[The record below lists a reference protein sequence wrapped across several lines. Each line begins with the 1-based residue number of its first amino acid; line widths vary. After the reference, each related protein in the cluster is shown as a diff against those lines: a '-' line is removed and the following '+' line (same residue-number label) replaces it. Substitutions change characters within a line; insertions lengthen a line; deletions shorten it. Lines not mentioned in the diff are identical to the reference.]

1 METSSDAKVRQLYD
15 DFADHYSEMMDSE
28 IDLPIYAELLSR
40 LSERISTIQ
49 GPVVDTS
56 CGSGHMLA
64 RYHERYD
71 PGRLLIG
78 IDLSPRMVA
87 IAGAR
92 VGANAEILV
101 GDMRSLEGVAP
112 SSAAAVLSFFAIQHI
127 DPDDALKALR
137 EWRRALC
144 PGGALSIAV
153 WEGAGAVDYGGRFD
167 AVARRYTEAEVSNWA
182 LEAGFSVDR
191 CVVEPVEG
199 FPMDALYL
207 EGSKAASI

>member
-1 METSSDAKVRQLYD
+1 MKTSSDAEVRQLYD
-15 DFADHYSEMMDSE
+15 DFVDHYSEMMDSE
-28 IDLPIYAELLSR
+28 IDLPIYADLLSR
-40 LSERISTIQ
+40 LSERVAALP

-64 RYHERYD
+64 RYHERHD
-71 PGRLLIG
+71 PARSLVG

-92 VGANAEILV
+92 LGANAEILL
-101 GDMRSLEGVAP
+101 GDMRSLVGVAT

-144 PGGALSIAV
+144 PGGVLLIAA

-167 AVARRYTEAEVSNWA
+167 AVARRYTEDEGSNWA
-182 LEAGFSVDR
+182 REAGFVVDR

-207 EGSKAASI
+207 EGSKTAST